1 MTLPWIERSPF
12 VNSVSCVR
20 QPVIYLA
27 VFIWLFVKLEEFIYD
42 TTLLGSVNGLAEYTV
57 SSMHHQTFIQG
68 FSELL
73 EENNQVYWAKPT
85 FYEFILVWVQDL
97 QGTYII
103 IYQLG
108 KVELHKF
115 TDNACEANRSISSGA
130 IMGPPLCNGTTMA
143 ILHTSDT

>member
-1 MTLPWIERSPF
+1 MYPVCSHKLNRILLTSAFTGEKEMPKSKGSRTESCGMTLPWIERSPF

-73 EENNQVYWAKPT
+73 EENN
-85 FYEFILVWVQDL
+85 
-97 QGTYII
+97 
-103 IYQLG
+103 
-108 KVELHKF
+108 
-115 TDNACEANRSISSGA
+115 
-130 IMGPPLCNGTTMA
+130 
-143 ILHTSDT
+143 